1 MADKCDTYNK
11 TIKESENNNEGIES
25 SQMNMSDTISNN
37 STLIKENKKLDIF
50 EDDISLNSNNLI
62 KNGLAVKDAKINL
75 NK

>member
-1 MADKCDTYNK
+1 MADKCDTYNQ

-62 KNGLAVKDAKINL
+62 KNGLVVKDAKINL

>member
-1 MADKCDTYNK
+1 MADKCDTYNQ

-50 EDDISLNSNNLI
+50 DDDISLNSNNLI
-62 KNGLAVKDAKINL
+62 KNGLVVKDAKINV